1 MDAVEL
7 VFFYFLW
14 ENLILIT
21 KPCVIAARTLYSYH
35 RSTLPQFVFVDWH
48 APLQNAIWVT
58 INCVAVKV
66 FNLSYLLTSKMTF
79 GQNPGPKMFSKS
91 LIMLFS
97 PWVNLGDWEQFLY
110 RWDASI
116 FPHLPVEEDDKGVD
130 LLDLLLQEL
139 HQLLH
144 SLTIALNII
153 SKAWLDLDRKQ
164 LTDLITNLNLDF
176 GLSSAW
182 SVNNCYRFLV
192 VAIPPEPIRVTKLHL
207 IFTALFAHLSLPW
220 SIGWVAL
227 SFFVHCSYRHGDIQI
242 NLHIFQ
248 YIQA

>member
-1 MDAVEL
+1 M
-7 VFFYFLW
+7 
-14 ENLILIT
+14 
-21 KPCVIAARTLYSYH
+21 
-35 RSTLPQFVFVDWH
+35 
-48 APLQNAIWVT
+48 
-58 INCVAVKV
+58 
-66 FNLSYLLTSKMTF
+66 
-79 GQNPGPKMFSKS
+79 SKS
-91 LIMLFS
+91 WRLRTS
-97 PWVNLGDWEQFLY
+97 LY
-110 RWDASI
+110 GWDASI

-207 IFTALFAHLSLPW
+207 IFTAFFAHLSLPW
-220 SIGWVAL
+220 SNAWL
-227 SFFVHCSYRHGDIQI
+227 SSSIFPCSLVCPAMVTPDQISTFFNIYSHKSVVLTQFHLISSCTK
-242 NLHIFQ
+242 LHWPSTTKYQ
-248 YIQA
+248 PVPPHTDPVPPNTN

>member
-66 FNLSYLLTSKMTF
+66 FNLSYLLTAKMTF

-97 PWVNLGDWEQFLY
+97 PWVNLGDWEQACMVETPQY
-110 RWDASI
+110 
-116 FPHLPVEEDDKGVD
+116 FPTCPLKRMTKALTCLISSFRNFTNCSTVSR
-130 LLDLLLQEL
+130 
-139 HQLLH
+139 
-144 SLTIALNII
+144 SLST
-153 SKAWLDLDRKQ
+153 
-164 LTDLITNLNLDF
+164 
-176 GLSSAW
+176 SS
-182 SVNNCYRFLV
+182 
-192 VAIPPEPIRVTKLHL
+192 PKP
-207 IFTALFAHLSLPW
+207 
-220 SIGWVAL
+220 G
-227 SFFVHCSYRHGDIQI
+227 
-242 NLHIFQ
+242 
-248 YIQA
+248 